1 MMVRDWRLTS
11 TPGRAATPL
20 ILVGCLLLSVGC
32 GGAPQ
37 AGGPT
42 TRDTAAPKPD
52 SEDPEPL
59 AGITVTHTA
68 EERWT
73 VDYNLADE
81 VLGIWLTPPTPAYH
95 RSAWTLPEGFHITTH
110 PASGLSSLERIDRA
124 PFQQLSV
131 DIETWHDMVT
141 YAPQP
146 FGVFESGTAIN
157 TMPLGFYQETA
168 RGQYTALRPA
178 YTFRGLAGEDVV
190 VAGALDDGLESLT
203 LPPEGVFVFF
213 GSTDGMQRTDRLS
226 LLLDDDAP
234 AGLDEV
240 LFDSALAYEGLYT
253 DLLGEPDTSPLVVFM
268 TWTAASGASGGGNA
282 QGSQIICQLY
292 GPDAITGEDQR
303 MFQSLLAHEMA
314 HIWQAK
320 VDAQWYSEGS
330 AELLMMRALIDAEHD
345 TEAGL
350 VDMLN
355 SAVAHTLAHLDQT
368 PLDQAFRSDV
378 PLLGYTAGVLV
389 MAAAEAAAAA
399 DGVPED
405 IFDIDRAM
413 AALPE
418 STRSSSPVRGLSSVL
433 QSLGA
438 TQDATD
444 AIEVFITVRHA
455 DPQAALLDL
464 FDATGMA
471 YTLEDGQ
478 IVVM

>member
-1 MMVRDWRLTS
+1 L
-11 TPGRAATPL
+11 
-20 ILVGCLLLSVGC
+20 
-32 GGAPQ
+32 
-37 AGGPT
+37 
-42 TRDTAAPKPD
+42 
-52 SEDPEPL
+52 
-59 AGITVTHTA
+59 
-68 EERWT
+68 
-73 VDYNLADE
+73 
-81 VLGIWLTPPTPAYH
+81 
-95 RSAWTLPEGFHITTH
+95 
-110 PASGLSSLERIDRA
+110 
-124 PFQQLSV
+124 
-131 DIETWHDMVT
+131 
-141 YAPQP
+141 
-146 FGVFESGTAIN
+146 
-157 TMPLGFYQETA
+157 
-168 RGQYTALRPA
+168 
-178 YTFRGLAGEDVV
+178 
-190 VAGALDDGLESLT
+190 
-203 LPPEGVFVFF
+203 
-213 GSTDGMQRTDRLS
+213 
-226 LLLDDDAP
+226 
-234 AGLDEV
+234 
-240 LFDSALAYEGLYT
+240 
-253 DLLGEPDTSPLVVFM
+253 
-268 TWTAASGASGGGNA
+268 
-282 QGSQIICQLY
+282 LY

-330 AELLMMRALIDAEHD
+330 AELLMMRALIDAKHD

-355 SAVAHTLAHLDQT
+355 SAVAHPMAHQDQT